1 MKSTY
6 KVERRVGRR
15 EGSILQGRLGK
26 CFFKKRGGAR
36 FRFME
41 KQMQREG

>member
-6 KVERRVGRR
+6 KVERRVRRR

-26 CFFKKRGGAR
+26 SSKRGGAR